1 MVKQTQSDIFP
12 TTDFN
17 SDWSGEGGNDVDD
30 GLEII
35 GVIILVQ

>member
-1 MVKQTQSDIFP
+1 MISFPQLTTIQTG
-12 TTDFN
+12 
-17 SDWSGEGGNDVDD
+17 DWKGNDVDD